1 MGGKGEIVMKRFQR
15 LALALVATMLLIG
28 GLPQRSDAAVFV
40 GIGINVGVA
49 PPALPIYSQP
59 PAPYPNAI
67 WQPGYWAY
75 GQNGY
80 YWVGGRWV
88 AAPQVGYLW
97 TPGYWGF
104 NAGYYNWHPGY
115 WGPHIGFYGGINYGF
130 GYYGHGYVG
139 GAWYGGSF
147 RYNTAVTN
155 VNTRVIHNV
164 YVDRTVVVN
173 HYNSG
178 TRYSYNGGGG
188 VRAYPSAT
196 ERTYRSQT
204 QYRPQ
209 SQYRPPTQYHPQS
222 AYHPQSGERPAARPR
237 PSGRPR

>member
-1 MGGKGEIVMKRFQR
+1 MKRFQR
-15 LALALVATMLLIG
+15 FALALVAVALLFG
-28 GLPQRSDAAVFV
+28 GLAQRSDAAVFV
-40 GIGINVGVA
+40 GIGVNVGVA
-49 PPALPIYSQP
+49 PPALPIYAQA

-67 WQPGYWAY
+67 WQPGYWGW

-80 YWVGGRWV
+80 YWVPGAWV
-88 AAPQVGYLW
+88 AAPQVGFLW

-104 NAGYYNWHPGY
+104 SAGYYNWHPGY

-139 GAWYGGSF
+139 GAWYGGVF

-155 VNTRVIHNV
+155 VDTRVVHNV

-173 HYNSG
+173 HYND
-178 TRYSYNGGGG
+178 TRYSYNGGAG
-188 VRAYPSAT
+188 VRAYPSTT

-204 QYRPQ
+204 QYHPQ
-209 SQYRPPTQYHPQS
+209 SQYRP
-222 AYHPQSGERPAARPR
+222 QSGQRPAAHPR